1 MGDHL
6 SNTAAP
12 ALNDLSFLSR
22 RRYTCQLAEKDFL
35 LSFCFVYL
43 VYSMDSGSQVPTICL
58 LSFDTFAVATAVG

>member
-6 SNTAAP
+6 SNIAAP

-43 VYSMDSGSQVPTICL
+43 VYFHGLRLSGTYD
-58 LSFDTFAVATAVG
+58 LSSIF